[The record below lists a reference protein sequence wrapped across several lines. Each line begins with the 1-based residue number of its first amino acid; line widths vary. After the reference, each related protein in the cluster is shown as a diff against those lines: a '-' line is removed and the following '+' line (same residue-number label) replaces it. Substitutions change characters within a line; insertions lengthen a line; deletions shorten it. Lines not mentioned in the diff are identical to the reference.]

1 MAGWSHESP
10 LKPAIHDHIAD
21 SEKPNSPV
29 SERETN
35 NMLKDAEA
43 LCKSPAASL
52 DSEDDYGAI
61 GSPLLLEEAKRSVR
75 M

>member
-1 MAGWSHESP
+1 M
-10 LKPAIHDHIAD
+10 
-21 SEKPNSPV
+21 

-35 NMLKDAEA
+35 NMLKDVEA

-61 GSPLLLEEAKRSVR
+61 GSPLLLEEAKRSVH